1 METNVVRILPE
12 MKLREVIELMI
23 KHQISGA
30 PVVDSLD
37 RVISMI
43 GEGDAIRLAA
53 TAGIESTIAHCLQH
67 LVPSHKL
74 ITLTRTAPFSEAYQI
89 FLKHKIHRI
98 PVVDGGGAL
107 KGFVTRSLILR
118 IFVEAY
124 YGKKVKQQSA

>member
-12 MKLREVIELMI
+12 MKLREVIEMMI

-30 PVVDSLD
+30 PVVDGLG

-53 TAGIESTIAHCLQH
+53 TDGMDATIAHCLQH
-67 LVPSHKL
+67 LTPQHKL
-74 ITLTRTAPFSEAYQI
+74 ITLTRTAPFSDAYQI

-98 PVVDGGGAL
+98 PIVDGGGAL

-118 IFVEAY
+118 MFVEAY
-124 YGKKVKQQSA
+124 HGKKIPPRSA